1 MERLDSSSSYF
12 PPHPGKVK
20 KKESLLFMDDSQ
32 MPVGCPGEGASL
44 KLVGP

>member
-20 KKESLLFMDDSQ
+20 KKKVSCLWMIVKCLWVALEKGQ
-32 MPVGCPGEGASL
+32 A
-44 KLVGP
+44 